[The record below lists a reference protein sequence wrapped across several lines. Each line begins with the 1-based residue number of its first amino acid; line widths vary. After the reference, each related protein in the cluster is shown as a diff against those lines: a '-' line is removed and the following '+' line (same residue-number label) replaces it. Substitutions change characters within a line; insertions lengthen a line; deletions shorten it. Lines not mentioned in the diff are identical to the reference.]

1 MPLRGIHGPGLAQE
15 GPMAADWL
23 EFLFFFAAAIW
34 VSRALWREFD
44 LAPNGFPRR
53 GRSLILSLQEWSRR
67 AQKQV

>member
-1 MPLRGIHGPGLAQE
+1 
-15 GPMAADWL
+15 MAADWL